1 MAILNTR
8 ELQARGKDLAA
19 GFRRET
25 RVLVLVYCGVI
36 AALSLGSNGL
46 NLFLES
52 QIGQTGGLG
61 GLGMRSVLQTFQA
74 ILSYVN
80 MFFGP
85 FWSAGFLL
93 AMLGMVRG
101 GAPRLEDLTGG
112 FRRFTRILGGL
123 FFEFMPGFLVMLA
136 SANLAAV
143 LFTMSPLGVRF
154 EQLMGPVLAD
164 PNLITPEGAVN
175 LELLPTEALAEAMI
189 PMLILTLVVF
199 VPIYIWISYGFR
211 MSGYLLVERPIG
223 GFRAHFESMRLMRGH
238 KMQIFRLDLRFW
250 WYHALTVLAAG
261 VGSLDAILAALSI
274 GGSIDKTVLLFGSL
288 SLYFV
293 LLTALYLWKKCD
305 VDAAYVLAYEAIAYP
320 EQTETE

>member
-1 MAILNTR
+1 MVFLNTR
-8 ELQARGKDLAA
+8 ELQTRGKDLAA

-61 GLGMRSVLQTFQA
+61 GLGMRSVLQTIQTV
-74 ILSYVN
+74 LSYVN

-101 GAPRLEDLTGG
+101 GAPRLGDLTGG

-123 FFEFMPGFLVMLA
+123 FFEFMTCFLLMLA

-175 LELLPTEALAEAMI
+175 LELLPAEAMAAAMI
-189 PMLILTLVVF
+189 PMVILTLVVF
-199 VPIYIWISYGFR
+199 VPCYIWLSYGFR

-261 VGSLDAILAALSI
+261 VGSLDAILGALGI
-274 GGSIDKTVLLFGSL
+274 GGSINKTVLLFGSL
-288 SLYFV
+288 ILYFV

-320 EQTETE
+320 EQTE